1 MIFPNRSSL
10 VSLLLVITKSRI
22 QNGQVQFE
30 SLLKSGVF
38 LELLY
43 PRVEFRLQLL
53 ASPNIIRVTNLDC
66 TGMQAPIRTLA
77 ARSEMMCVPS
87 FAQDALL

>member
-43 PRVEFRLQLL
+43 PQVEFRLQLL
-53 ASPNIIRVTNLDC
+53 ASPNIIQSHESGLHWDASARSS
-66 TGMQAPIRTLA
+66 LA